1 MTYKDMNPLE
11 KVDMETACY
20 GACGNSEVAKGFF
33 KVGWIA
39 ARDHERNPNK
49 TTAYK
54 YGQNLPVSTAVLS
67 KRELVAA
74 MALQGI
80 LTNPVLWER
89 NDETQIAEMALAY
102 ADKLL
107 EKINS

>member
-1 MTYKDMNPLE
+1 MDSESRKQLENVDMNTAAYGKYGTDTE
-11 KVDMETACY
+11 KIFY
-20 GACGNSEVAKGFF
+20 FKKG
-33 KVGWIA
+33 WE
-39 ARDHERNPNK
+39 ARADYKP
-49 TTAYK
+49 AYS

-80 LTNPVLWER
+80 LANPVLWER
-89 NDETQIAEMALAY
+89 NDETQIAEMALVY